1 MEPSPPPA
9 YPCSQ
14 WVRKRG
20 PSREGQPRP
29 LPLPRDICLG
39 PALHQEA
46 SLARGC
52 WLPRRLLFGSW
63 RWQGLLALPG
73 SIRWG
78 TGAGPGRAAGREEGK
93 VSASSSSMLG
103 GVGLSAEW
111 GWGLLE
117 HLHLLFGLAKRS
129 RLISAHGWVHEQGL
143 TPSARDMGRPNK
155 EAARVPWEPWWGEA
169 SVWAQRCRL
178 LTARWEGKMT
188 GWRGG
193 AQCDWGRGGYW
204 APGQRMRDHSVGL
217 THHRSH
223 THTTHTPSSL
233 FRGPLALTR
242 SLRLTHGHRLNP
254 SLLLLC
260 GGWGTS
266 DVTPRRA
273 RTAPS
278 PGSRRRGGALAA
290 GSATGRLPP
299 RGRAARSP
307 GRCRE
312 SRQR

>member
-1 MEPSPPPA
+1 MASAFSRSTFLSADSMEPSPPPA

-129 RLISAHGWVHEQGL
+129 HLIPAHGWVHEQGL
-143 TPSARDMGRPNK
+143 TPSARDIGRPNK
-155 EAARVPWEPWWGEA
+155 EAALVFPGSPGGE
-169 SVWAQRCRL
+169 RPPF
-178 LTARWEGKMT
+178 
-188 GWRGG
+188 
-193 AQCDWGRGGYW
+193 GRS
-204 APGQRMRDHSVGL
+204 AAV
-217 THHRSH
+217 
-223 THTTHTPSSL
+223 
-233 FRGPLALTR
+233 A
-242 SLRLTHGHRLNP
+242 
-254 SLLLLC
+254 SLL
-260 GGWGTS
+260 
-266 DVTPRRA
+266 
-273 RTAPS
+273 
-278 PGSRRRGGALAA
+278 A
-290 GSATGRLPP
+290 GRV
-299 RGRAARSP
+299 R
-307 GRCRE
+307 
-312 SRQR
+312 